1 MCILFLLR
9 MTDGHFL
16 VVSLAVLSLC
26 RVYAA
31 VVFTA
36 LSVGRTSSFAPD
48 LTKARVSAS
57 RILALIRREPPI
69 DSYSKD
75 GLRLVRA
82 VMKPRLLCSQCPPA
96 HAYHKFNSRH
106 LRFGTVDCVH
116 IG

>member
-1 MCILFLLR
+1 M
-9 MTDGHFL
+9 MDGHFS

-36 LSVGRTSSFAPD
+36 LSIGRTSSFAPD

-82 VMKPRLLCSQCPPA
+82 VMKLKLLFSQCTPA
-96 HAYHKFNSRH
+96 YAYQEVR
-106 LRFGTVDCVH
+106 
-116 IG
+116 